1 MGKNIG
7 RFEIV
12 RELGRGAQS
21 VVYLARDPHLQREV
35 AIKTLHFSRPD
46 PLKNQQLLSEARMVS
61 QLRHSNIV
69 PIFEAGEEQGDLYL
83 VFEYVPGL
91 NLGEYL
97 RTNGRLTPV
106 KAISILIP
114 VLDAIAHAHAAGI
127 IHRDLK
133 PQNVLLGSD
142 NTPRVMDFGI
152 AARIEAQGG
161 DDEAF
166 MGTPG
171 YMAPEYIERRECNEA
186 TDVFAAGLLF
196 YELLTGQPAVRGENI
211 YEVMNRIANQDVRL
225 PKNEGIE
232 IDDALASILY
242 KATARD
248 PQQRYASVAQMREAL
263 ENYLEPDEIVESAD
277 ARQSTIDFLLRRM
290 RHKSDFPALSES
302 VSTINKI
309 AGSDKE
315 TISNLSNSI
324 LKDFSLTNKILR
336 LVNSVYYR
344 QAGGGSISTISR
356 AVLVLGFDAVR
367 NIAITVMLF
376 EHLQN
381 KGNANQ
387 LKEDFLRANLAAI
400 LAKDISEQSSS
411 RDVEQVFICS
421 MFHNLGRL
429 LSQFYFPD
437 ESEEIKR
444 TMEQK
449 PCTEDVAAVQVLG
462 LTFEELGI
470 GIARTWGF
478 PSLIVNSMRK
488 LPAGNVRK
496 ANTAEDRMRIL
507 SGFSN
512 ELCGLISDVEPEQRE
527 KALRKVTARFGDT
540 IPLSEQALRET
551 MEKSFQE
558 VAQFAG
564 IIGINLKKSA
574 FGRQL
579 QRWGAKSDA
588 KGAQETEKDGQ
599 SQGLESTTETSA
611 TVLSGAVP
619 AGAPGSPRDLDE
631 DDGVIGAGNSEVILM
646 AGIQDIS
653 NTLVEDFK
661 LNDVLRI
668 ILETMYR
675 AKGFK
680 RVILC
685 VRDARANTMLGRF
698 GFGPDAP
705 EVARCFNFSLAFTPD
720 IFHAALSKG
729 VDILISDT
737 NDPKIA
743 SRIPPWYRKGVNAGT
758 FVIFPLSI
766 RNNPVAMIYADCDRA
781 GEIVI
786 PEKELSLLRTL
797 RNQAV
802 LAIKQSS

>member
-1 MGKNIG
+1 M
-7 RFEIV
+7 V

-61 QLRHSNIV
+61 QLRHPNIV

-142 NTPRVMDFGI
+142 STPRVMDFGI

-619 AGAPGSPRDLDE
+619 AGAPGSPLDLDE
-631 DDGVIGAGNSEVILM
+631 DDGVIEAGNSEVILM

>member
-1 MGKNIG
+1 M
-7 RFEIV
+7 
-12 RELGRGAQS
+12 
-21 VVYLARDPHLQREV
+21 
-35 AIKTLHFSRPD
+35 
-46 PLKNQQLLSEARMVS
+46 
-61 QLRHSNIV
+61 
-69 PIFEAGEEQGDLYL
+69 
-83 VFEYVPGL
+83 
-91 NLGEYL
+91 
-97 RTNGRLTPV
+97 
-106 KAISILIP
+106 
-114 VLDAIAHAHAAGI
+114 
-127 IHRDLK
+127 
-133 PQNVLLGSD
+133 
-142 NTPRVMDFGI
+142 
-152 AARIEAQGG
+152 
-161 DDEAF
+161 
-166 MGTPG
+166 
-171 YMAPEYIERRECNEA
+171 
-186 TDVFAAGLLF
+186 
-196 YELLTGQPAVRGENI
+196 
-211 YEVMNRIANQDVRL
+211 
-225 PKNEGIE
+225 
-232 IDDALASILY
+232 
-242 KATARD
+242 
-248 PQQRYASVAQMREAL
+248 
-263 ENYLEPDEIVESAD
+263 
-277 ARQSTIDFLLRRM
+277 
-290 RHKSDFPALSES
+290 
-302 VSTINKI
+302 
-309 AGSDKE
+309 
-315 TISNLSNSI
+315 
-324 LKDFSLTNKILR
+324 
-336 LVNSVYYR
+336 
-344 QAGGGSISTISR
+344 
-356 AVLVLGFDAVR
+356 
-367 NIAITVMLF
+367 
-376 EHLQN
+376 
-381 KGNANQ
+381 
-387 LKEDFLRANLAAI
+387 
-400 LAKDISEQSSS
+400 
-411 RDVEQVFICS
+411 
-421 MFHNLGRL
+421 
-429 LSQFYFPD
+429 
-437 ESEEIKR
+437 
-444 TMEQK
+444 
-449 PCTEDVAAVQVLG
+449 QVLG

-619 AGAPGSPRDLDE
+619 AGAPGSPLDLDE
-631 DDGVIGAGNSEVILM
+631 DDGVVEAGNSEVILM

-705 EVARCFNFSLAFTPD
+705 EVARCFSFSLAFTPD